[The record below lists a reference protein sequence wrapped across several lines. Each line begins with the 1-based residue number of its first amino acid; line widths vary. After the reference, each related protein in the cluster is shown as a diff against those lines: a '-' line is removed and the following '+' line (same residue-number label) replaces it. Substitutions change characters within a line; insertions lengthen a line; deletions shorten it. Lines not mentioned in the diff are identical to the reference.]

1 MGSIPRLTC
10 PLGLLQRL
18 GQHTLLLMHHTVLSD
33 ILHFVLRAGTAAMLC
48 NGLICNSL
56 TYASYNHTLGFGKTA
71 LLICMGE
78 NTPDDCYKRDL
89 RHLI

>member
-1 MGSIPRLTC
+1 M
-10 PLGLLQRL
+10 
-18 GQHTLLLMHHTVLSD
+18 LLMHHTVLSD